1 MNIEAEIP
9 VPFMFNALKHHRGF
23 VQQIIRS
30 ARQDVQVRQLLVDE
44 LDKLGNLM
52 MDFYLGALTPLD
64 ICRDIKKYL
73 LAQGCFAANSYAKW
87 LAVSKGKYRLVE
99 ISDGSRWTL
108 LAGREAGRFVHVH
121 PARYSPLTMRM
132 RALPFK
138 TAAMLLAIS
147 EMDCSSEHILESAN
161 ETRKLYFDEPPI
173 KYTGATKNILKILAL
188 LR

>member
-30 ARQDVQVRQLLVDE
+30 ARQDAEVRQLLAAE

-64 ICRDIKKYL
+64 ICRDIKKCL
-73 LAQGCFAANSYAKW
+73 LAQERFAADPYAKW
-87 LAVSKGKYRLVE
+87 LAASKGRYRLEE

-108 LAGREAGRFVHVH
+108 LMGREDGLYVHVH
-121 PARYSPLTMRM
+121 PGRYSPLTVRM

-138 TAAMLLAIS
+138 TAVMLLAS
-147 EMDCSSEHILESAN
+147 PEMDCSSEHILESAN

-173 KYTGATKNILKILAL
+173 KYMGATKNILKILAL